1 MKQRF
6 LILLAALALT
16 CALTAC
22 GSKQNNQN
30 DTLQDP
36 PVTDNGS
43 DVVLPD
49 QGGTVTRPDLSPAVP
64 DDTDRSDD
72 TSPGVPID
80 EMLKNARVHDRD
92 GDLLDGENH
101 VTSGADRW

>member
-6 LILLAALALT
+6 SIFLAALALT

-30 DTLQDP
+30 VTQQDP
-36 PVTDNGS
+36 PVTDS
-43 DVVLPD
+43 DPLPD
-49 QGGTVTRPDLSPAVP
+49 HGTTTPDLSPAVP
-64 DDTDRSDD
+64 EVPDRSEDSS
-72 TSPGVPID
+72 TGVPID